1 MAKMQTVGKPTYL
14 FDSTQALAGLLAG
27 VFCFWLQ
34 LGGTRKRL
42 PWGVA
47 AADQFQGYCRGYAM
61 NNVIP
66 FHYQGQPVRF
76 NTEGWINATDVAKR
90 FGKRPVDWLK
100 QIETK
105 EYLSVLA
112 EALTCDAESLVE
124 TSKARADRGGGT
136 WFHPKLAVAFARWL
150 DLKFAVWCD
159 LHIDALLRGELTEK
173 QQLDRACRALEDGR
187 KAASASG
194 RALAQWKM
202 RKPALEC
209 QVDHWRH
216 QLQLTLGLELV

>member
-1 MAKMQTVGKPTYL
+1 MQKVGKPTDL

-27 VFCFWLQ
+27 AFCFWLR

-76 NTEGWINATDVAKR
+76 NIDGWISATDVAKR
-90 FGKRPVDWLK
+90 FDKKPAEWLRLPDTLK
-100 QIETK
+100 
-105 EYLSVLA
+105 YM
-112 EALTCDAESLVE
+112 EALMRHLNVGESHLLVA
-124 TSKARADRGGGT
+124 TTKGRSGGT
-136 WFHPKLAVAFARWL
+136 WLHPKLAVAFARWL
-150 DLKFAVWCD
+150 DVDFAVWCD

>member
-1 MAKMQTVGKPTYL
+1 
-14 FDSTQALAGLLAG
+14 
-27 VFCFWLQ
+27 
-34 LGGTRKRL
+34 
-42 PWGVA
+42 
-47 AADQFQGYCRGYAM
+47 M

-76 NTEGWINATDVAKR
+76 SIDGWVNATEIAR
-90 FGKRPVDWLK
+90 QQGKRLDVWLK
-100 QIETK
+100 TAETHA
-105 EYLSVLA
+105 YIDALA
-112 EALTCDAESLVE
+112 RHLNTTERWELVRAE
-124 TSKARADRGGGT
+124 RGRNGGT
-136 WFHPKLAVAFARWL
+136 WLHPKLAVSFARWISP
-150 DLKFAVWCD
+150 DFSVWCD
-159 LHIDALLRGELTEK
+159 LHIDALLRGEMTEK
-173 QQLDRACRALEDGR
+173 QQLDRACRALEDGH